1 MTSSNV
7 PLTAIKLESTSGQ
20 ESLESTS
27 SATEVNSKVTPSSKT
42 PTTAIPYI
50 SSSTPAPVTV
60 TSLPKPRT
68 QQPSASVVTSTQQP
82 LQQDHQFQQNP
93 NTKKV
98 LNPAASTIRRPEIVV
113 VSHPGSIIANNNVA
127 NLHLDPQLSSK
138 QGKKK
143 KSVVTMAVAQTATPA
158 ANQGENTGRWTAEE
172 HRLFLQGL
180 EQHGKGWKKIASLIK
195 SRTVVQIRTH
205 AQKYFQ
211 KLAKA
216 RQNGEEGDI
225 IMENRERI
233 STSNSSKRR
242 RSGTKRK
249 AIQSVVASAEREGK
263 RRIAD
268 STNYEEIAPLPIVAP
283 ALVPFVTSSQS
294 TSSVSSTAVKGN
306 IPFGAPGHE
315 MISAA
320 LLEDSLFRFL
330 TPAPNETERP
340 VNSPPQVN
348 DIARQAGAN
357 PITVP
362 SSSFAHEKNN
372 VHFTSQVG
380 GDVSPTGV
388 ADFPN
393 NWAWSAVEPPI
404 WYTKGADVDDLLND
418 AEALNWLADSG
429 GYDDESY
436 TPSPEEC
443 QDNHDLLQAP
453 LSNYEVNTSTTSEP
467 SLISLS
473 VDVKDNLMIQ
483 PTPVAPLVNH
493 KAPSVPTLEN
503 HANIDPSSS
512 TLNILPLPSFFES
525 SHDIPSIGKSST
537 KPSLKNLFSS
547 ATEAADAQ
555 SNNDLLL
562 FGDHLIEQGDEQAF
576 VTALLDKDSTITLSS
591 HQ

>member
-7 PLTAIKLESTSGQ
+7 PITVTAIKLEST
-20 ESLESTS
+20 LESTS
-27 SATEVNSKVTPSSKT
+27 SATEVLSKVPPSSKT
-42 PTTAIPYI
+42 LATTAIPII

-68 QQPSASVVTSTQQP
+68 QQPSVSVVTRIQQP
-82 LQQDHQFQQNP
+82 LQQDHQFQQHT
-93 NTKKV
+93 NTRKV
-98 LNPAASTIRRPEIVV
+98 LTPAASTIRRPQTVV
-113 VSHPGSIIANNNVA
+113 ASHPGSIIANNNAA
-127 NLHLDPQLSSK
+127 NLNLDPQLSSK
-138 QGKKK
+138 QAKKK

-268 STNYEEIAPLPIVAP
+268 STDYEEIAPLPIVAP
-283 ALVPFVTSSQS
+283 ALVPFVSSSQS
-294 TSSVSSTAVKGN
+294 VSSVSSTAAKGN
-306 IPFGAPGHE
+306 IPLGAAGHE

-362 SSSFAHEKNN
+362 SSSFVHEKNN
-372 VHFTSQVG
+372 THLMSQVG

-393 NWAWSAVEPPI
+393 NWTWSAVEPPI
-404 WYTKGADVDDLLND
+404 WFTKGADVDELLND

-429 GYDDESY
+429 DYDESY

-443 QDNHDLLQAP
+443 ENNHDLFQGP
-453 LSNYEVNTSTTSEP
+453 LSHYEANTSTTSEP
-467 SLISLS
+467 SLMSLS
-473 VDVKDNLMIQ
+473 ADVKDTQMIQ
-483 PTPVAPLVNH
+483 PTPVELLGSH

-503 HANIDPSSS
+503 HVNIGPSSS
-512 TLNILPLPSFFES
+512 ALNILPLPSFFES
-525 SHDIPSIGKSST
+525 SNDIPSIRKSST
-537 KPSLKNLFSS
+537 KPSLMNLFSS

-555 SNNDLLL
+555 SNDLLL

-576 VTALLDKDSTITLSS
+576 VTALLD
-591 HQ
+591 